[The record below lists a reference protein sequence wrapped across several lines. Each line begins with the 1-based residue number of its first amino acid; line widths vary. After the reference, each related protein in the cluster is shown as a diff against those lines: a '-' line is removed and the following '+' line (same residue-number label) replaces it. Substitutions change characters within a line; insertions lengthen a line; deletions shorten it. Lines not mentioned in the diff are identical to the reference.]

1 MAIQHIG
8 QAQQQSP
15 HAMLKFKYALERG
28 MNAFGRF
35 LDNYWP
41 HILTTVTGLVVA
53 AAFSVPVLSYFGLDA
68 IAKPIFYSMHYICA
82 QVPAHS
88 FYIFGH
94 QLGLCARNLSIYT
107 SMFVGCLVFTLSK
120 KRLPGIPWWL
130 WAILILPMA
139 WDGGTQ
145 MFGWR
150 ESSWE
155 LRVITGTLFGLADVW
170 FVLPLIQKT
179 LLETAMYTY
188 TTTPT
193 PTMAMYPTFQ
203 QYPQQTAFVMP
214 AAHADALTAPMAGE
228 NTVAGVTSSVEVKN
242 EHGMQEKNT
251 TGVGTT
257 EQPIHEIPL

>member
-1 MAIQHIG
+1 MAIYNIG

-15 HAMLKFKYALERG
+15 HAILKFKYTLERG
-28 MNAFGRF
+28 MNAFGCF
-35 LDNYWP
+35 LYNYWP
-41 HILTTVTGLVVA
+41 HILTTMTGLVVA

-88 FYIFGH
+88 FYILGH

-130 WAILILPMA
+130 WAIMILPMA

-155 LRVITGTLFGLADVW
+155 LRVITGTLFGLADIW

-179 LLETAMYTY
+179 LLETATYTY

-193 PTMAMYPTFQ
+193 PTMAMYPI
-203 QYPQQTAFVMP
+203 YPQQTAIVMP
-214 AAHADALTAPMAGE
+214 TAHVDAPTAVE
-228 NTVAGVTSSVEVKN
+228 NTVAGVTPPVEVEN
-242 EHGMQEKNT
+242 GHRMQEENT

>member
-8 QAQQQSP
+8 QAQQQNP
-15 HAMLKFKYALERG
+15 HAILKFKYALERG
-28 MNAFGRF
+28 LNAFGCF
-35 LDNYWP
+35 LYNYWP
-41 HILTTVTGLVVA
+41 HILTTVTGSVVA

-88 FYIFGH
+88 FYILGH

-145 MFGWR
+145 LFGWR
-150 ESSWE
+150 ESTWE
-155 LRVITGTLFGLADVW
+155 LRVITGTLFGLADVL
-170 FVLPLIQKT
+170 FVLPMIQKT
-179 LLETAMYTY
+179 LLETPLYTY
-188 TTTPT
+188 TPATPT
-193 PTMAMYPTFQ
+193 TVPTIAMPTTF
-203 QYPQQTAFVMP
+203 
-214 AAHADALTAPMAGE
+214 ADAPIAVGNA
-228 NTVAGVTSSVEVKN
+228 VSGVTSSVEIEN
-242 EHGMQEKNT
+242 GHGMQEENT
-251 TGVGTT
+251 TGIGTT
-257 EQPIHEIPL
+257 DQPVHEIPL